1 MIIDFS
7 KELKIEK
14 VKILFSNKEIKNFP
28 SEKKIVSMNQI
39 HSSKIIEVSK
49 EKFNYESVDGLIST
63 DINNILEISVAD
75 CLPIFILNQKK
86 FKIGVLHAGW
96 RGLKNGIIRN
106 LTKVLNINNESY
118 SDFKIFIGPSI
129 SQKNYEVKK
138 DFLKYFD
145 EEFFL
150 IINGRYFLDLKK
162 IAVKQLNFEGFK
174 NIKVSFCIFS

>member
-75 CLPIFILNQKK
+75 CLPIFILNQKQ
-86 FKIGVLHAGW
+86 FKIGVFHAGW

-106 LTKVLNINNESY
+106 L
-118 SDFKIFIGPSI
+118 
-129 SQKNYEVKK
+129 KK
-138 DFLKYFD
+138 
-145 EEFFL
+145 
-150 IINGRYFLDLKK
+150 
-162 IAVKQLNFEGFK
+162 
-174 NIKVSFCIFS
+174 